1 MFSSSQD
8 PSAPVKPA
16 ALFSFGNEEP
26 GNQFKSSVFRNADPS
41 NVGRSLLEGNKDHL
55 LIPAK
60 SELMRQEHQVGSL
73 NNCISELQQHA
84 HAQRLELQDAQHRH
98 IESRREQVRPEEDL
112 SMKEKVLRDTQ
123 IRSMHEMGQ
132 MKRAQELRVD
142 EVSLQKLRENHETMQ
157 KLTSQLQEMQEQMR
171 SMSDSGEFQEVESN
185 HSGSLTFLVSLQ

>member
-1 MFSSSQD
+1 
-8 PSAPVKPA
+8 
-16 ALFSFGNEEP
+16 
-26 GNQFKSSVFRNADPS
+26 
-41 NVGRSLLEGNKDHL
+41 
-55 LIPAK
+55 
-60 SELMRQEHQVGSL
+60 
-73 NNCISELQQHA
+73 
-84 HAQRLELQDAQHRH
+84 
-98 IESRREQVRPEEDL
+98 
-112 SMKEKVLRDTQ
+112 MKEKVLRDTQ